1 MKKREP
7 QKGKPT
13 SKIAKGVHKIRMGNK
28 ATANVERRR
37 KLEPG
42 PIKFKGFYTVEVIRE
57 GKTVHKETYPNG
69 VVNVGKDK
77 ILDVMFDAAAQIATW
92 YLSLISLTGFT
103 ALAAGDT
110 MGSHT
115 GWVEFT
121 GYSQATRPA
130 WDPAAASGQVS
141 TNAVPVQFDITATG
155 TLKGGFLTSDNVKS
169 GTTGTLWGT
178 ALFTGD
184 IPVVSGDVVKITY
197 SVQAS

>member
-7 QKGKPT
+7 KKKGKA
-13 SKIAKGVHKIRMGNK
+13 AKGVHKIK
-28 ATANVERRR
+28 LTSQVSASVERKR
-37 KLEPG
+37 KLETG
-42 PIKFKGFYTVEVIRE
+42 NVKFKGVYTVEVIRN
-57 GKTVHKETYPNG
+57 GKTVHKQDYPNG

-77 ILDVMFDAAAQIATW
+77 ILDVMFDGVTQITSW
-92 YLSLISLTGFT
+92 YLSLISDAGFT
-103 ALAAGDT
+103 ALAAADT

-121 GYSQATRPA
+121 GYSQATRPE
-130 WDPAAASGQVS
+130 WEPEAASGQVS
-141 TNAVPVQFDITATG
+141 TNATPVQFDVTSSG
-155 TLKGGFLTSDNVKS
+155 TLKGGFLTSEDTKS

-184 IPVVSGDVVKITY
+184 IPVVNGDVVKITY